1 MKKAKKFIALAL
13 VLALSASM
21 LAALA
26 GCGDDTAD
34 ATPTPTQQVVLTPAP
49 TPEPT
54 PEPTEDPDAE
64 PNPFA
69 GEYEVANTN
78 PEGDV
83 SYFEEFIVNDDGTI
97 NGVGDASGM
106 TTLEG
111 TIDEDGTFHCEFIR
125 LGGTMDGT
133 IDAEGN
139 LTATGEIRGRNYT
152 MEGTK
157 LG

>member
-26 GCGDDTAD
+26 GCGDDAAD
-34 ATPTPTQQVVLTPAP
+34 ATP

-157 LG
+157 LD

>member
-26 GCGDDTAD
+26 GCGDDAAD
-34 ATPTPTQQVVLTPAP
+34 ATPTPTQQVVLTPA
-49 TPEPT
+49 PT

-157 LG
+157 LD

>member
-26 GCGDDTAD
+26 GCGDDAAD
-34 ATPTPTQQVVLTPAP
+34 ATPTPTQQVVL

-157 LG
+157 LD